1 VLRVRPQWSRR
12 RTGGLLEE
20 VEAQCMVC
28 ALKACLAHALL
39 PAMVDG
45 ISRVG
50 MHKGDPRA
58 EARAEQKWMSS
69 PTGGL
74 G

>member
-1 VLRVRPQWSRR
+1 VLRVRPQWLRR
-12 RTGGLLEE
+12 RTARLLEE
-20 VEAQCMVC
+20 AEAQCMVC
-28 ALKACLAHALL
+28 ALEACLAHALL
-39 PAMVDG
+39 PAMVDD

-50 MHKGDPRA
+50 MHKDGLRT
-58 EARAEQKWMSS
+58 EARPEQKWMSS